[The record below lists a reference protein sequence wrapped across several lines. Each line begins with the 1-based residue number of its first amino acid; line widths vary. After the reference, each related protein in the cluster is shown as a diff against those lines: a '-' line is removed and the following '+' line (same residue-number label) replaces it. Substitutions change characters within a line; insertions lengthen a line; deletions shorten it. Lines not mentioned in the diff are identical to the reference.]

1 MTSTRWAKAQRYRNR
16 AEECLRLAEL
26 LLVPEIA
33 QHYRRISEHYL
44 DMAEA
49 EEAIA
54 TKGSIDRAND
64 PTAEPGL

>member
-1 MTSTRWAKAQRYRNR
+1 MTSTRRGKGQCYRNR

-26 LLVPEIA
+26 VPVPEIA

-44 DMAEA
+44 EMAEA
-49 EEAIA
+49 EEAIS
-54 TKGSIDRAND
+54 TKGSAERTND